1 MKISN
6 HFSPF
11 TSSSLAGGGMSHKST
26 DFSLSLYL
34 GVSANSS
41 ILYLGV
47 SANSSI
53 LNQWS

>member
-1 MKISN
+1 MKIFN

-41 ILYLGV
+41 ILYPGV